1 MDFAQEFADHVG
13 LPGVAAADY
22 AHRIVGTTK
31 GELLGGIRFYGRD
44 IGRQFVDVLAHN
56 FDDIDAL
63 KACVT
68 REWSD
73 FNIRY
78 LRLRTR
84 PGLLAARPDVILD
97 QSIHVARYRD
107 MAPADGRVTLD
118 RFGSA
123 EEAVELVV
131 ARYRRLAADDSDLFA
146 NISVYISQAD
156 LDDLRDWHGLDQ
168 LRAITLQGSVIG
180 AIVIAPGAVGW
191 IVGDEINEEVISV
204 PHARHG
210 YAASAQCAWAHHLA
224 ADPSCLLIGTI
235 DRHNHASRATAAR
248 AGRTRVLDDVFVVSA
263 KPSHSAQSNGG
274 TANLRPTTPPL
285 HQQRLGSVGWLHGL
299 DSAGARRLGRD
310 CGPGCGNSSKH
321 IRMG

>member
-1 MDFAQEFADHVG
+1 VRIFDRWPSLGDQNTLARELFGSVTGRHHVTEWLTAHTDLVDDVDFAQEFADHVG
-13 LPGVAAADY
+13 LPGIAPADY
-22 AHRIVGTTK
+22 AHRIVGTTQ

-44 IGRQFVDVLAHN
+44 LGRPFVDVLAHN

-73 FNIRY
+73 FNVRY

-107 MAPADGRVTLD
+107 MASADGRVTLD

-123 EEAVELVV
+123 EEAIELVA
-131 ARYRRLAADDSDLFA
+131 ARYRGLAADDSALFA
-146 NISVYISQAD
+146 NISQAD
-156 LDDLRDWHGLDQ
+156 PDDLRDWHDRDQ

-180 AIVIAPGAVGW
+180 AIAVAPGAVGW

-204 PHARHG
+204 PHAGHG
-210 YAASAQCAWAHHLA
+210 YAASAQCAWAYHLA
-224 ADPSCLLIGTI
+224 ADPDCLLVGTI
-235 DRHNHASRATAAR
+235 DRHNHASRATAVR
-248 AGRTRVLDDVFVVSA
+248 AGRPRVLDDVFVVASA
-263 KPSHSAQSNGG
+263 A
-274 TANLRPTTPPL
+274 TT
-285 HQQRLGSVGWLHGL
+285 SE
-299 DSAGARRLGRD
+299 
-310 CGPGCGNSSKH
+310 SSP
-321 IRMG
+321 

>member
-1 MDFAQEFADHVG
+1 VRVLDRWSSLSDQNTVARELFGSVTGQQRVAEWLTAQTDLVDDMDFAQEFADHVG
-13 LPGVAAADY
+13 LPGVPADDY
-22 AHRIVGTTK
+22 AHRIVGTPQ

-44 IGRQFVDVLAHN
+44 IGRPFVDVLAHN
-56 FDDIDAL
+56 FDDIDDL

-84 PGLLAARPDVILD
+84 PGLLATRPDVILD

-123 EEAVELVV
+123 EEAIELVA
-131 ARYRRLAADDSDLFA
+131 ARYRRLAADDSALFA
-146 NISVYISQAD
+146 NISQAD
-156 LDDLRDWHGLDQ
+156 PDDLHDWHERDQ

-180 AIVIAPGAVGW
+180 ALAIAPGAIDW

-204 PHARHG
+204 PYAGHG
-210 YAASAQCAWAHHLA
+210 YAASAQCAWAQHVA
-224 ADPSCLLIGTI
+224 ADPGRLLVGTI
-235 DRHNHASRATAAR
+235 DRHNHASRATAVR
-248 AGRTRVLDDVFVVSA
+248 AGHSRVLDDVFVAETESS
-263 KPSHSAQSNGG
+263 P
-274 TANLRPTTPPL
+274 
-285 HQQRLGSVGWLHGL
+285 
-299 DSAGARRLGRD
+299 GR
-310 CGPGCGNSSKH
+310 G
-321 IRMG
+321 